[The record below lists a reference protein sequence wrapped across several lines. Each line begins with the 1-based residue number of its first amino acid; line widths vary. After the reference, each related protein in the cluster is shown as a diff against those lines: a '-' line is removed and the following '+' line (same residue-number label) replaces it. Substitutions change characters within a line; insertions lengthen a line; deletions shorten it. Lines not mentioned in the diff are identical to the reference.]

1 MAAGIEV
8 RHRKTCPAARG
19 DGKCCKPTY
28 QAHVFDARTG
38 RRIRKTFPTKTAARL
53 WRQDA
58 IVALREGKL
67 AEARPST
74 TIREACDAW
83 IADARAGIVRTR
95 GGDPFKPGTTRAYS
109 QALRL
114 RVYPTLADAP
124 FYRLRRVHLQDLVD
138 HHVAAGVAPAT
149 INTTIGALGAIY
161 SRAVHRNELEVSPTT
176 GVKVPAA
183 RNGRERFATPE
194 EATRLLA
201 AVPARDRAIW
211 AIAMYAGLR
220 RGEAMALR
228 WTDVDLDAG
237 TIHVK
242 RSWDL
247 EHGPAETK
255 NRNHRKVPIAAVL
268 REHLAAERLRQP
280 PGLDLCFGLDVDRPF
295 RPDRLQERADEAWA
309 GLGLQ
314 RLTLH
319 DCRHTFASLMI
330 AAGVNAKALSIYMG
344 HSSVV
349 ITLDRYGHLMPGNE
363 AEAADLLDTYL
374 EHAADRTVAL
384 TVARPSN
391 PAC

>member
-1 MAAGIEV
+1 MHTGNDV
-8 RHRKTCPAARG
+8 RHRKTCPDPRA
-19 DGKCCKPTY
+19 DGRCCQPTY
-28 QAHVFDARTG
+28 QVHIHDARTG
-38 RRIRKTFPTKTAARL
+38 RRIRKTFPTRSAAKL

-58 IVALREGKL
+58 IVALRQGKL
-67 AEARPST
+67 AEAKPKT

-124 FYRLRRVHLQDLVD
+124 FYRLRRAHLQDLVD
-138 HHVAAGVAPAT
+138 RLVAAGVAPAT

-161 SRAVHRNELEVSPTT
+161 GRAVHRNELDVSPTT
-176 GVKVPAA
+176 GVKIPAA

-194 EATRLLA
+194 EATLLLA
-201 AVPARDRAIW
+201 AVPARDRAVW
-211 AIAMYAGLR
+211 ATAMYAGLR
-220 RGEAMALR
+220 RGETMALR
-228 WTDVDLDAG
+228 WADVDLNAG
-237 TIHVK
+237 TIHVQ

-255 NRNHRKVPIAAVL
+255 NRNRRKVPIAAVL
-268 REHLAAERLRQP
+268 RERLAAERLRQL
-280 PGLDLCFGLDVDRPF
+280 PGIDLCFGLDVDRPF

-309 GLGLQ
+309 DAGLQ

-319 DCRHTFASLMI
+319 DCRHTFASLAI
-330 AAGVNAKALSIYMG
+330 AAGVNAKALSSYMG
-344 HSSVV
+344 HSSVA

-363 AEAADLLDTYL
+363 AEAATLLDTYL
-374 EHAADRTVAL
+374 EHRTVAL
-384 TVARPSN
+384 TVARPSDS
-391 PAC
+391 AC